1 MRRNDLRDSA
11 VSSSVMKRA
20 FSVLALAL
28 IACSALAA
36 DETSTITPEALRQRL
51 TAPDAQP
58 LVVDVREPEE
68 FEGGHI
74 AEAQLAPLGNVEE
87 SLKNI
92 AKDREI
98 VLVCRSGRRSG
109 IAAKRLA
116 EQGFTRLWNM
126 EGGMIAWEKLG
137 YPVEKKQ

>member
-1 MRRNDLRDSA
+1 MRRNDLRLFA
-11 VSSSVMKRA
+11 VETARMKRKLAVFA
-20 FSVLALAL
+20 FAL

-36 DETSTITPEALRQRL
+36 DEVSLMTAETLRARL
-51 TAPDAQP
+51 AAADGKP
-58 LVVDVREPEE
+58 LVVDVREVEE
-68 FEGGHI
+68 FAAGHI

-87 SLKNI
+87 SLADI

-109 IAAKRLA
+109 IAAERLA
-116 EQGFTRLWNM
+116 AKGFTRLWNM

-137 YPVEKKQ
+137 YPVEKKP